1 MEKIYIKARAKVNLT
16 LEILNKREDGYHNL
30 KSVFQKI
37 NLYDEIIIKKAN
49 NGDKLE
55 LQTNIEALNNQD
67 NIIYKAYEKLRQ
79 RYKKITGIKVAL
91 NKRIPMQ
98 AGLAGGSTD
107 CASFILA
114 INKLFDLKLKRKD
127 IIDIGKSLGADVVP
141 CLYNSAVIGEGIGD
155 IITKINTDYKYYL
168 VLIKPNISCSTK
180 ELFKIL
186 DENKQR
192 KTIDTTD
199 EIVKAIQ
206 EKDIQAIANNLYND
220 FESVMPDKQLFQNL
234 KEELLKN
241 GAIRALM
248 TGSGSCVFGIF
259 ENKQKAKKA
268 YKALK
273 EKYEVYY
280 CTSYNSK
287 REEMF

>member
-1 MEKIYIKARAKVNLT
+1 MEEIYIKARGKINLN
-16 LEILNKREDGYHNL
+16 LEILDKREDGYHNL

-79 RYKKITGIKVAL
+79 RYKKITGIKVVL
-91 NKRIPMQ
+91 NKKIPMQ

-114 INKLFDLKLKRKD
+114 INKLFDLKLKKQD

-168 VLIKPNISCSTK
+168 VLIKPNISCCTK

-206 EKDIQAIANNLYND
+206 EKDIKLIAKNLYNR
-220 FESVMPDKQLFQNL
+220 FEYVMPDKELFQNL

-241 GAIRALM
+241 GAIGASM

-268 YKALK
+268 YNILK
-273 EKYEVYY
+273 EKYETYY
-280 CTSYNSK
+280 CISYNSK

>member
-79 RYKKITGIKVAL
+79 RYKKITGIKVVL

-114 INKLFDLKLKRKD
+114 INKLFDLKLKKQD

-155 IITKINTDYKYYL
+155 IIIKINTDYKYYL

-199 EIVKAIQ
+199 EIVNAIQ

-220 FESVMPDKQLFQNL
+220 FESVMPDKELFQNL

-241 GAIRALM
+241 GAIGASM

-268 YKALK
+268 YKILK
-273 EKYEVYY
+273 EKYETYY
-280 CTSYNSK
+280 CISYNSK
-287 REEMF
+287 KEEMF

>member
-1 MEKIYIKARAKVNLT
+1 MEEIYIKARGKINLN
-16 LEILNKREDGYHNL
+16 LEILDKREDGYHNL

-79 RYKKITGIKVAL
+79 RYKKITGIKVVL
-91 NKRIPMQ
+91 NKKIPMQ

-114 INKLFDLKLKRKD
+114 INKLFDLKLKKQD

-168 VLIKPNISCSTK
+168 VLIKPNKSCSTK

-206 EKDIQAIANNLYND
+206 EKDIKLIAKNLYNR
-220 FESVMPDKQLFQNL
+220 FEYVMPDKELFQNL

-241 GAIRALM
+241 GAIGASM

-268 YKALK
+268 YKNLK
-273 EKYEVYY
+273 EKYETYY
-280 CTSYNSK
+280 CISYNSK

>member
-79 RYKKITGIKVAL
+79 RYKKITGIKVVL

-141 CLYNSAVIGEGIGD
+141 CLYNSAIIGEGIGD

-206 EKDIQAIANNLYND
+206 EKDIKLIAKNLYNR
-220 FESVMPDKQLFQNL
+220 FEYVMPDKELFQNL

-241 GAIRALM
+241 GAIGASM

-268 YKALK
+268 YKNLK
-273 EKYEVYY
+273 EKYETYY
-280 CTSYNSK
+280 CISYNSK

>member
-1 MEKIYIKARAKVNLT
+1 MEEIYIKARAKVNLT

-67 NIIYKAYEKLRQ
+67 NIIYKAYEKLKQ
-79 RYKKITGIKVAL
+79 RYKKITGIKVVL
-91 NKRIPMQ
+91 NKKIPMQ

-199 EIVKAIQ
+199 EIVNAIQ

-241 GAIRALM
+241 GAIGALM